1 MYVYYIIFKF
11 LYLIIIY
18 VFTINTTKSINS
30 TNRTK
35 VGIVIIVALI

>member
-30 TNRTK
+30 FLDP
-35 VGIVIIVALI
+35 LIAHKG